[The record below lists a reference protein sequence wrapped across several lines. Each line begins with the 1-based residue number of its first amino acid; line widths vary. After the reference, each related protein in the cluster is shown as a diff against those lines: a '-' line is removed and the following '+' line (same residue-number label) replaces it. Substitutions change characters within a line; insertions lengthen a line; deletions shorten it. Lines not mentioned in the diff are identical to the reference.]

1 MNEHTLARLLKDAE
15 ASASSTASRGTAD
28 LAERV
33 VRRYQRQRK
42 VQRATFA
49 LAAMVLIAAGSA
61 LWQRGHNRVRGN
73 DVAKAQQNVAVQKS
87 VTAQQDI
94 TGQQEVAAQQND
106 NSRAGGI
113 NSEVPAIAE
122 LRSDIAR
129 TTAMVHN
136 VLASS
141 QRLDRIAALQREL
154 AELEALDPTAQRVHA
169 TAAISVSYA
178 DDQLALG
185 MQSEAASAYRRVTE
199 LFAGTPGALVAQQRL
214 NEMQMN

>member
-15 ASASSTASRGTAD
+15 ASASSTPSRASGD

-33 VRRYQRQRK
+33 VRRYRRQQT

-49 LAAMVLIAAGSA
+49 LGAMVLIAAGSA
-61 LWQRGHNRVRGN
+61 LWHRGHNRLASG
-73 DVAKAQQNVAVQKS
+73 DLATAKQNVTV
-87 VTAQQDI
+87 QQDI
-94 TGQQEVAAQQND
+94 TGQQEVAAHQNLPVEQ
-106 NSRAGGI
+106 NTGTSAKR
-113 NSEVPAIAE
+113 EVQEIAD
-122 LRSDIAR
+122 LTGDIAR

-136 VLASS
+136 VLATSK
-141 QRLDRIAALQREL
+141 RLDRIAALEREL
-154 AELEALDPTAQRVHA
+154 AEIEALDPTAQRVHA

-185 MQSEAASAYRRVTE
+185 MQSEATSAYRRVTE
-199 LFAGTPGALVAQQRL
+199 LFADTPSALVAQQRL